1 MATPSKRTRSPSIL
15 SSKDPLEKRSKLLP
29 ANGDSTTSARDIVID
44 ASLLC
49 TEEMPNL
56 GSSDDDDELDVEI
69 KMMRLEAALPP
80 PPPSPEPLSR
90 DEMDVEIKLK
100 AVEAALGESSREETS
115 SEKSA
120 SDNDEDEGSKS
131 KSTTRRS
138 LRTINK
144 NRAMRKLPTSANRT
158 TGPLNS
164 SSGRIRKT
172 DARRHGQ
179 ASSSGSGSE
188 DDESED
194 EKNDMQA
201 PTPLIQNKT
210 RRHRPS
216 RHATEFDDDD
226 DDDDDDDY
234 GLVHASQYM
243 AYSWDSLQLGT
254 VLGSAAYNSFLRNQ
268 MLCDPSIQ
276 QVPQLTPQQT
286 LQIMQSLRPRTII
299 PPTESGLHSVVQ
311 HNLLQNR
318 RSLYEDSDNDDWGDY
333 RHEEDEEI
341 NGGKS
346 QNEEESSS
354 PRLPFGTL
362 ARLYENMCSQD
373 VDDWSSFR
381 REAQYLRGNE
391 CMDKLQEMES
401 EITTLKERE
410 QRILQTGRDLG
421 FRGVRLAEDV
431 YQLLAGLDQPR
442 TS

>member
-1 MATPSKRTRSPSIL
+1 MLQDASP
-15 SSKDPLEKRSKLLP
+15 
-29 ANGDSTTSARDIVID
+29 
-44 ASLLC
+44 SLLC

-69 KMMRLEAALPP
+69 KMMQLEAALPP

-90 DEMDVEIKLK
+90 DQMDVEIKLK
-100 AVEAALGESSREETS
+100 AIEAALGESFREETS

-120 SDNDEDEGSKS
+120 SDDDEDEGSKS
-131 KSTTRRS
+131 KSTRRS

-158 TGPLNS
+158 TGPRNS
-164 SSGRIRKT
+164 SSGR
-172 DARRHGQ
+172 RHDQ
-179 ASSSGSGSE
+179 ASSNDSGSE
-188 DDESED
+188 EDESLSED

-216 RHATEFDDDD
+216 QQFDDVNDDDD
-226 DDDDDDDY
+226 DDDDED
-234 GLVHASQYM
+234 LIHASQYM
-243 AYSWDSLQLGT
+243 SYSWDSLQLGS

-286 LQIMQSLRPRTII
+286 LQIMQSLRPRTIL

-311 HNLLQNR
+311 HDLLQNR
-318 RSLYEDSDNDDWGDY
+318 RSLYEDSDNDDWDEY

-341 NGGKS
+341 DGGKS
-346 QNEEESSS
+346 QHDEESSS

-373 VDDWSSFR
+373 VDDWSRFR
-381 REAQYLRGNE
+381 HEAQYLRGNE

-410 QRILQTGRDLG
+410 QHILQTGRDLG

-431 YQLLAGLDQPR
+431 CQLLAGLDQPR